1 MALGRLIPL
10 QDKETA
16 NPSATKKDLI
26 YRNAVQPSQK
36 ILIVIFMVE
45 RNYTKPYILYN
56 LGELLKKAP
65 LNYEAP
71 RGTKS
76 RFCAIAFF
84 GTLNGSLLL
93 LYKFVQ
99 TYCTT

>member
-1 MALGRLIPL
+1 MRGIG
-10 QDKETA
+10 
-16 NPSATKKDLI
+16 I
-26 YRNAVQPSQK
+26 Y
-36 ILIVIFMVE
+36 L
-45 RNYTKPYILYN
+45 YTKLYKMNILYN

-65 LNYEAP
+65 PNYEAP

-76 RFCAIAFF
+76 LFCAIAFF

-99 TYCTT
+99 NYCTT